1 MISNFRGK
9 RLAVL
14 SEAILCGLGLMVFS
28 FFIQFK
34 FPVRL
39 LAFAALLMSAFVI
52 SINIRSFTDLKK
64 ITGEYVSFKITL
76 LLLITG
82 IAMGIMLVVSYRW
95 HLGISLFPVSIHFF
109 VITAALIGCVE
120 ELVFRGFL
128 QEYTRSINGPF
139 SILFST
145 LSHTG
150 YKCCLFLSPAATAD
164 INVGF
169 LFIWTFLAGILSGTV
184 RHLSK
189 SLLPSVSAHALF
201 DILVYAEFVTAPW
214 WVW

>member
-1 MISNFRGK
+1 MSGDK
-9 RLAVL
+9 RLSSL
-14 SEAILCGLGLMVFS
+14 PGAILCSIGLMLFS

-34 FPVRL
+34 FPLRFI
-39 LAFAALLMSAFVI
+39 AFAALFVSAIVI
-52 SINIRSFTDLKK
+52 SINLRSFSDLKK
-64 ITGEYVSFKITL
+64 ITGEYVSCKINL
-76 LLLITG
+76 LHLITG
-82 IAMGIMLVVSYRW
+82 ITMGIVLVVFYRW
-95 HLGISLFPVSIHFF
+95 HLGISLFPASIHLFA
-109 VITAALIGCVE
+109 ITASLIGCVE

-139 SILFST
+139 SIIFST

-150 YKCCLFLSPAATAD
+150 YKCCLFLSPAVTTD
-164 INVGF
+164 INIGF
-169 LFIWTFLAGILSGTV
+169 LVFWTFLAGILFGTV

-189 SLLPSVSAHALF
+189 SLLPSLSAHALF